1 MQLMPPSPT
10 DRHPLITEDGAT
22 IEFRRY
28 GNPDGVRIFGSH
40 GNGFAIDPY
49 WPFSVIWKKNS
60 TLVLFD
66 LRSHGRNPT
75 HKLDLHHIATFAR
88 DLESILKTVD
98 QRFGKKPAFGIFH
111 SVSAIT
117 ALVHARDYR
126 WAWSGLALIDPPLIP
141 SPGHELYEYAYE
153 FEHKISAWA
162 ASRENQFE
170 SPEVLGEILRS
181 SKSRQHWQ
189 PGTHQT
195 MADCTLL
202 EDAKTGAYR
211 LCCPGAY
218 ESQIYADNAELN
230 LVPSLADI
238 PGPLLFLCADP
249 GIKGA
254 WSPAKVNAAVAAS
267 HGHHYEIIAGS
278 SHMLQLEHPEQAAN
292 RIRAFLTQAQTAEAF
307 RLYFLS
313 LAALVLA
320 VLIFTGGFASARFYM
335 EAGGG
340 PQDVVTLRHGISGLL
355 FLPFVVWIWE
365 DCANTRAFGAP
376 SVWRCAEVSRSA
388 LACLQV
394 SAARR
399 SVMVEPSCPALRC
412 YTAPCLHTTARRGHR
427 SSKSRGYARDADR
440 IGSFGWPRVE
450 RTWRHLVGRTRVF
463 GRGLSLGNVYRSSAS
478 L

>member
-10 DRHPLITEDGAT
+10 GRHPLITEDGAA
-22 IEFRRY
+22 IELRRY

-49 WPFSVIWKKNS
+49 WPFFSHLAEEFD
-60 TLVLFD
+60 LVLFD

-75 HKLDLHHIATFAR
+75 HKLDLHHITTFAS

-126 WAWSGLALIDPPLIP
+126 WAWSGLALIDPPIIP

-292 RIRAFLTQAQTAEAF
+292 RIRAFF
-307 RLYFLS
+307 N
-313 LAALVLA
+313 
-320 VLIFTGGFASARFYM
+320 ASVD
-335 EAGGG
+335 G
-340 PQDVVTLRHGISGLL
+340 
-355 FLPFVVWIWE
+355 
-365 DCANTRAFGAP
+365 
-376 SVWRCAEVSRSA
+376 
-388 LACLQV
+388 
-394 SAARR
+394 
-399 SVMVEPSCPALRC
+399 
-412 YTAPCLHTTARRGHR
+412 
-427 SSKSRGYARDADR
+427 
-440 IGSFGWPRVE
+440 
-450 RTWRHLVGRTRVF
+450 
-463 GRGLSLGNVYRSSAS
+463 
-478 L
+478 